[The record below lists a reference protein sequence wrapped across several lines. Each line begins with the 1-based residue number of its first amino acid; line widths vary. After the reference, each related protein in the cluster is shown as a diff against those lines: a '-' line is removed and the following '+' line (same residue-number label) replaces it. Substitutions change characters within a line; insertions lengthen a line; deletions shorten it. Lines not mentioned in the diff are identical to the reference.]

1 MAEPPVG
8 EWKFRLDAA
17 GAETERLRFE
27 LIARDAAAAGAETE
41 RLRFELAAA
50 RAEIE
55 RLRRKVN
62 ASLAALAEIAAEPVD
77 S

>member
-27 LIARDAAAAGAETE
+27 LATAEAE
-41 RLRFELAAA
+41 IRRLRG
-50 RAEIE
+50 
-55 RLRRKVN
+55 KVN
-62 ASLAALAEIAAEPVD
+62 KLLELLVEPELPGPRGGRTD
-77 S
+77 TTPGQC

>member
-27 LIARDAAAAGAETE
+27 LAT
-41 RLRFELAAA
+41 A

-62 ASLAALAEIAAEPVD
+62 ASLAALADLAEIAAEPVD

>member
-1 MAEPPVG
+1 MADPVG

-17 GAETERLRFE
+17 GAET
-27 LIARDAAAAGAETE
+27 
-41 RLRFELAAA
+41 
-50 RAEIE
+50 E